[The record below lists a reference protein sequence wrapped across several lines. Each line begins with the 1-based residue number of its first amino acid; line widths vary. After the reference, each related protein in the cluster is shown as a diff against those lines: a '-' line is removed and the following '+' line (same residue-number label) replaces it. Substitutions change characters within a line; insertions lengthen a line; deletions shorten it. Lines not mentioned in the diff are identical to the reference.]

1 MLINF
6 HNRRT
11 RNLSIVK
18 ERNIITKL
26 IHGAEIKLEKG
37 LIHIYTGPGKGK
49 TTAALGLGLRAA
61 GAGLKVHMIQFMKG
75 RRYSEIDSVK
85 LLPNFTIVQHG
96 RDEFVSKEKPAKID
110 IELAKKGFSHAKDV
124 VNNGKYDLVILDELN
139 VVVDYNLIPLKDVIK
154 LIEGKPEKLELI
166 LTGRDAHPDLVKVS
180 DVVTEMLEIKHPY
193 QQGILARKGIDF

>member
-1 MLINF
+1 
-6 HNRRT
+6 
-11 RNLSIVK
+11 V
-18 ERNIITKL
+18 EIT
-26 IHGAEIKLEKG
+26 LEKG

-75 RRYSEIDSVK
+75 RRYSEIDSIK
-85 LLPNFTIVQHG
+85 SLPNFTIVQHG
-96 RDEFVSKEKPAKID
+96 RDEFVLKEKPAKID
-110 IELAKKGFSHAKDV
+110 IDLAKKGFSHTKDV

-166 LTGRDAHPDLVKVS
+166 LTGRDAHPDLVKVA

-193 QQGILARKGIDF
+193 QQGVLARKGIDF